1 MLSLLSLSVLPQM
14 PVITGISKKPQSVI
28 FSDVLF
34 FNLKCVNGMR
44 IVNANKDIG
53 QW

>member
-34 FNLKCVNGMR
+34 FHLKCVNGMR

-53 QW
+53 QS